1 MPVRYRSRTVKK
13 ETLQTVSLL
22 TPHLEPGASVLDIG
36 CGEGYVLD
44 ELAARGVTGVQGVD
58 IVDIRGN
65 KDYPFRLYDGETLPF
80 PDRSFDLVVLSFVL
94 HHVPNEKKLVLIEE
108 ALRVSRAKVV
118 VVEDTPSTAFDR
130 LMNRRHGESYR
141 RRIRSTAAFGF
152 LTAGR
157 VALAVPRHG
166 PRARDAPAVALL
178 PLDPAAVRA
187 HRVRAA
193 EVARVRPRLARHAV
207 DGCQRPTPAVSVFNG
222 GAGRCPAP
230 SPRSRWRRPPCDR
243 SRPTTPSR

>member
-1 MPVRYRSRTVKK
+1 MSSTEAPGSRCGVCSDTVCNVAFYARTRSTAEAAMPVRYRSRTVKK

-80 PDRSFDLVVLSFVL
+80 PDRSFDLIVLSFVL
-94 HHVPNEKKLVLIEE
+94 HHVPNEKKLLLIGE

-118 VVEDTPSTAFDR
+118 VIEDTPSTAFDR
-130 LMNRRHGESYR
+130 LMNRR
-141 RRIRSTAAFGF
+141 RIRSTAAFGF
-152 LTAGR
+152 LTEGEWR
-157 VALAVPRHG
+157 WLFRGMGVEPETRPLSRFCRSILQPF
-166 PRARDAPAVALL
+166 ARTAFVLRKSRTLIPA
-178 PLDPAAVRA
+178 
-187 HRVRAA
+187 
-193 EVARVRPRLARHAV
+193 
-207 DGCQRPTPAVSVFNG
+207 
-222 GAGRCPAP
+222 
-230 SPRSRWRRPPCDR
+230 
-243 SRPTTPSR
+243 